1 MSDTIVSTA
10 SVANERG
17 ARYGKRLISHRGRK
31 SVGVWE
37 EASGSGANWMRSQA
51 K

>member
-1 MSDTIVSTA
+1 MSDTTVSTA
-10 SVANERG
+10 SLANERG
-17 ARYGKRLISHRGRK
+17 ARYGKQLVPQLGRK

-37 EASGSGANWMRSQA
+37 EASGSGA